1 MSTAAILSTGTEILQ
16 GHYADTNAQWLSAKL
31 TTLGITVQRHVA
43 APDRPDDIAD
53 ALAYLVERHDLVI
66 MTGGLG
72 PTEDDLT
79 RQAVCKV
86 FGTELAEDDRAWKMI
101 VDRFALRGS
110 PPPESNRVQCLIP
123 KSARTLYNLWGTA
136 PGFVIETPGFLGAM
150 EPCSSRR
157 GAKEGASM
165 ACALQDEKHGI
176 SRGTSRCR
184 LFAALPGPPRENRP
198 MFEKYLEK
206 LLARRFGGGLLAR
219 ITTLHTFGISE
230 SALNDCLRPLFEEI
244 GDAPDRVLAFLAG
257 EARVDVRLTV
267 RAATRRALAAAER
280 PLLTRIRR
288 LLPRDCIYGRND
300 DTLESVASALLRRRG
315 LKLAVAES
323 CTGGLI
329 AKRLTD
335 LAGSSDV
342 LLEGWVTYS
351 NTAKRRRLG
360 VRAATLRRHGAVSS
374 ETAREMAVGAL
385 RKSGA
390 DVAVAVTGI
399 AGPSGGTPEK
409 PVGLV
414 WYGLAWRSPLH
425 SPSAKEGKAG
435 VGSREKSR
443 MGSSVGSHE
452 AGQEGSQAGCQA
464 GSQAL
469 QAASCA
475 GSRAGSQAE
484 HPRRALR
491 VETFRTCFPSGREM
505 VRLFAS
511 HRALDLVRRL
521 LLDLPLEVPPISRPT
536 SVSHR
541 GDNRCGGA

>member
-31 TTLGITVQRHVA
+31 TALGITVQRHVA

-86 FGTELAEDDRAWKMI
+86 FGTQLAEDARAWKMI
-101 VDRFALRGS
+101 MDRFALRGG

-123 KSARTLYNLWGTA
+123 SSARTLFNHWGTA
-136 PGFVIETPGFLGAM
+136 PGFVIETPAGPRNGTA
-150 EPCSSRR
+150 RR
-157 GAKEGASM
+157 TRKTGRKAKQDSASI
-165 ACALQDEKHGI
+165 HGV
-176 SRGTSRCR
+176 SRCR
-184 LFAALPGPPRENRP
+184 LFAALPGPPRESRP

-206 LLARRFGGGLLAR
+206 LLARRFGGGLFTR

-230 SALNDCLRPLFEEI
+230 SALNDCLRPLFGELG
-244 GDAPDRVLAFLAG
+244 GDSDRVLAFLAG

-267 RAATRRALAAAER
+267 RATSRRALAAAER

-288 LLPRDCIYGRND
+288 LLPRDSIYGRND
-300 DTLESVASALLRRRG
+300 DTLESVASTLLRQRG

-335 LAGSSDV
+335 LAGSSDI

-360 VRAATLRRHGAVSS
+360 VRAATLRRHGAASS
-374 ETAREMAVGAL
+374 ETAREMALGAL
-385 RKSGA
+385 RESGA

-399 AGPSGGTPEK
+399 AGPSGATPEK

-414 WYGLAWRSPLH
+414 WYGLAWKDPLD
-425 SPSAKEGKAG
+425 SPSAKERKGGIGPAEG
-435 VGSREKSR
+435 VQDRHPDRRVEP
-443 MGSSVGSHE
+443 
-452 AGQEGSQAGCQA
+452 
-464 GSQAL
+464 
-469 QAASCA
+469 AAS
-475 GSRAGSQAE
+475 RAESGGGSQAE

-521 LLDLPLEVPPISRPT
+521 LLDLPLEIPPISAPT
-536 SVSHR
+536 PVSHA
-541 GDNRCGGA
+541 DSRCAGA

>member
-1 MSTAAILSTGTEILQ
+1 MSIAAILSTGTEILQ

-31 TTLGITVQRHVA
+31 TALGITVQRHVA
-43 APDRPDDIAD
+43 TPDRPDDIAD

-86 FGTELAEDDRAWKMI
+86 FGTELAEDARAWKMI
-101 VDRFALRGS
+101 EDRFALRGGR
-110 PPPESNRVQCLIP
+110 PPESNRVQCLIP
-123 KSARTLYNLWGTA
+123 RSARALYNLWGTA

-165 ACALQDEKHGI
+165 ACALQDERSGS
-176 SRGTSRCR
+176 SRGTSLCR

-198 MFEKYLEK
+198 MFDKYLERI
-206 LLARRFGGGLLAR
+206 LARRFGGGLLTR

-230 SALNDCLRPLFEEI
+230 SALNDCLCPLFEEI
-244 GDAPDRVLAFLAG
+244 GHAPDRVLAFLAG

-267 RAATRRALAAAER
+267 RATTRRALAAAER

-300 DTLESVASALLRRRG
+300 DTLESVASALLRQRG

-335 LAGSSDV
+335 LAGSSDI

-351 NTAKRRRLG
+351 NPAKRRRLG

-374 ETAREMAVGAL
+374 ETAREMALGAL
-385 RKSGA
+385 RESGA

-414 WYGLAWRSPLH
+414 WYGLAWKDPIGSRG
-425 SPSAKEGKAG
+425 GKAG
-435 VGSREKSR
+435 RQRTESK
-443 MGSSVGSHE
+443 
-452 AGQEGSQAGCQA
+452 AGN
-464 GSQAL
+464 
-469 QAASCA
+469 
-475 GSRAGSQAE
+475 R
-484 HPRRALR
+484 RRAIR

-521 LLDLPLEVPPISRPT
+521 LLDLPLEIPPISRPT
-536 SVSHR
+536 PVSHR
-541 GDNRCGGA
+541 GDSRCAGA

>member
-31 TTLGITVQRHVA
+31 TVLGITVQRHVA

-86 FGTELAEDDRAWKMI
+86 FGTELAEDARAWKMI
-101 VDRFALRGS
+101 VDRFALRGG

-123 KSARTLYNLWGTA
+123 SSARTLFNHWGTA
-136 PGFVIETPGFLGAM
+136 PGFVIETRALLGVL
-150 EPCSSRR
+150 EPRSSHR
-157 GAKEGASM
+157 GTKQSVSM
-165 ACALQDEKHGI
+165 TYALQDERSEN
-176 SRGTSRCR
+176 SRRTSRCR

-198 MFEKYLEK
+198 MFEKYLQK
-206 LLARRFGGGLLAR
+206 LLARRFGEGLLTR

-230 SALNDCLRPLFEEI
+230 SALNDCLRPLFGELG
-244 GDAPDRVLAFLAG
+244 GDSDRVLAFLAG

-288 LLPRDCIYGRND
+288 LLPRDCIYGKND
-300 DTLESVASALLRRRG
+300 ATLESVASALLRRRG

-323 CTGGLI
+323 CTGGLV

-335 LAGSSDV
+335 LAGSSDI

-374 ETAREMAVGAL
+374 ETAREMALGAL
-385 RKSGA
+385 RESGA
-390 DVAVAVTGI
+390 DVALAVTGI

-414 WYGLAWRSPLH
+414 WYGLAWKDPLD
-425 SPSAKEGKAG
+425 SPSAKEREGG
-435 VGSREKSR
+435 IGSPEEVQDRHPDRRVE
-443 MGSSVGSHE
+443 
-452 AGQEGSQAGCQA
+452 
-464 GSQAL
+464 
-469 QAASCA
+469 QAAS
-475 GSRAGSQAE
+475 RAESGGGAQAE

-491 VETFRTCFPSGREM
+491 VETFKTCFPSGREM

-521 LLDLPLEVPPISRPT
+521 LLDLPLEIPPISAPT
-536 SVSHR
+536 PVSHA
-541 GDNRCGGA
+541 DSRCAGA